1 MLQYILKRLLNMIPL
16 LLGIS
21 LISFWIMQLAP
32 GDYFSTMELN
42 PEISRETLNQMREEF
57 HLEKPAFFVAV
68 DVEHDWDVSFHWD
81 NQYLHWLVEVVA
93 PEYDTVF
100 GIPIIRPRLNFGYSF
115 KYHVPIIDLIGGRLW
130 NTLQLSI
137 AAMVLSWCLAI
148 PIGIYSAVH
157 PYSRMDKMFSFCAFV
172 GMSVPSFFLA
182 FLLLYLASVTGWFPI
197 GGLQSIDYHSLSFLD
212 KLWDRIH
219 HLMIPTFVLGTGSM
233 AGLVR
238 LMRGN
243 MLETLRAEFVT
254 TARAKG
260 LAEQVVI
267 YKHALRNA
275 INPFITIFGYQFS
288 TIFSGAAITE
298 IITAWPGL
306 GRLMLD
312 AVISQDLFLVM
323 GNLLMGSVLLI
334 AGNLTAD
341 ILLAVSDP
349 RIRHE

>member
-1 MLQYILKRLLNMIPL
+1 MIPL

-42 PEISRETLNQMREEF
+42 PEISRETLDRMREEF
-57 HLEKPAFFVAV
+57 HLDKPAFFVSV
-68 DVEHDWDVSFHWD
+68 DTDDGWNIGFHWD
-81 NQYLHWLVEVVA
+81 NQYVNWLLEVIA
-93 PEYDTVF
+93 PEFDTLA

-115 KYHVPIIDLIGGRLW
+115 KYHVPIIELIAERLW
-130 NTLQLSI
+130 NTLQLSV
-137 AAMVLSWCLAI
+137 AAILLSWILAI

-157 PYSRMDKMFSFCAFV
+157 PYTRADKMFSFCAFF
-172 GMSVPSFFLA
+172 GMSVPGFFLA
-182 FLLLYLASVTGWFPI
+182 FLLLYVAAVTGWFPI
-197 GGLQSIDYHSLSFLD
+197 GGLQSIDYDTLSPLAQI
-212 KLWDRIH
+212 WDRLH
-219 HLMIPTFVLGTGSM
+219 HLMIPTLVLGTGSM

-243 MLETLRAEFVT
+243 MLETMRAEFVT

-275 INPFITIFGYQFS
+275 INPFITIFGYQLS
-288 TIFSGAAITE
+288 TVFSGAAITE

-323 GNLLMGSVLLI
+323 GNLLMGSVLLVL
-334 AGNLTAD
+334 GNLTAD
-341 ILLAVSDP
+341 ILLALSDP

>member
-1 MLQYILKRLLNMIPL
+1 ML
-16 LLGIS
+16 
-21 LISFWIMQLAP
+21 
-32 GDYFSTMELN
+32 
-42 PEISRETLNQMREEF
+42 
-57 HLEKPAFFVAV
+57 
-68 DVEHDWDVSFHWD
+68 
-81 NQYLHWLVEVVA
+81 
-93 PEYDTVF
+93 
-100 GIPIIRPRLNFGYSF
+100 
-115 KYHVPIIDLIGGRLW
+115 
-130 NTLQLSI
+130 
-137 AAMVLSWCLAI
+137 LSWCLAI

-157 PYSRMDKMFSFCAFV
+157 PYSRMDKMFSFCAFF
-172 GMSVPSFFLA
+172 GMSVPGFFLA
-182 FLLLYLASVTGWFPI
+182 FLLLYVASVTGWFPI
-197 GGLQSIDYHSLSFLD
+197 GGLQSINYDTLSLFE
-212 KLWDRIH
+212 KVWDRVH
-219 HLMIPTFVLGTGSM
+219 HLMIPTLVLGTGSM

-275 INPFITIFGYQFS
+275 INPFITIFGYQLS
-288 TIFSGAAITE
+288 TLFSGAAITE

-334 AGNLTAD
+334 VGNLSAD